1 MLSETIIDNDYRAVV
16 RVENN
21 NKIMTSDSTHSTGS
35 SYFNVP
41 VPTQGIE
48 DILPLA
54 QVEPCDT
61 PRERM
66 PGFGPANIN
75 ESQHPQQPES
85 AMALR
90 NPGQSSVY
98 ALTR

>member
-1 MLSETIIDNDYRAVV
+1 MQVV

-21 NKIMTSDSTHSTGS
+21 NKNLTSDSTHSTGS

-54 QVEPCDT
+54 QVEACDI

-66 PGFGPANIN
+66 PGFGPAINN
-75 ESQHPQQPES
+75 ESQQPGS

-90 NPGQSSVY
+90 NP
-98 ALTR
+98 A